1 MRRTGIILGILIVA
15 TLGVITYFPAIWL
28 VSWFQPV
35 LHPWMLTQIEGS
47 LWHGKLMLNSPLLK
61 VELPLQWQASYS
73 FDKELGWKISL
84 ADKKIADI
92 NYKSGALQ
100 VQVEGASLPL
110 SIFNIPTQGMG
121 TLSGNVLFSGLFFNV
136 STRKGEGHLQ
146 LQSIALNNK
155 AMSTEIGEAGANWSC
170 VSDTSEILCTINLIA
185 QPHLNLAGSVVLK
198 KGKLS
203 GAGSLQPDDLTIKKA
218 LQFMPPDWL
227 HPIQLLPDYPIVG
240 NQSNDRDHSALLH
253 MPLSWKWSL

>member
-1 MRRTGIILGILIVA
+1 MRRTGMILGILVVA

-35 LHPWMLTQIEGS
+35 LHSWMLTQIEGS
-47 LWHGKLMLNSPLLK
+47 LWHGKLMLNSPLLN
-61 VELPLQWQASYS
+61 VDLPIQWQASYS
-73 FDKELGWKISL
+73 FDKELGWKVSL

-92 NYKSGALQ
+92 NYKSGMLKI
-100 VQVEGASLPL
+100 QVEGASIPL
-110 SIFNIPTQGMG
+110 SILNIPTKGMG
-121 TLSGNVLFSGLFFNV
+121 TLSGNVLFSGIFNA
-136 STRKGEGHLQ
+136 SARKGEGQIQ
-146 LQSIALNNK
+146 LQSTALNNK
-155 AMSTEIGEAGANWSC
+155 TTLTELGEVGGSWSC
-170 VSDTSEILCTINLIA
+170 MPDTSEMLCTVNLIA
-185 QPHLNLAGSVVLK
+185 QPHLNLTGSMVLK

-227 HPIQLLPDYPIVG
+227 HPIQLLPDYPIAG
-240 NQSNDRDHSALLH
+240 NQSNDPNHSALLQ